1 MPKVEGDGCLGAC
14 VEGDPSSIQTH
25 ESYKYVGEYQGEYT
39 TNTEHVYVGNG
50 RGDWERE
57 VRTTYAGWKVRWYCM
72 ALLGALL
79 FIALG
84 WLLWWLWL
92 RIPSQDQG
100 HDQVETLNC
109 YEGYHDWETLWDAQ
123 KQAACCDRYGRA
135 CPHFHV
141 EHDVIHQQVPYPVS
155 SPPHYHY
162 VPVPMPSP
170 PHVVYKT
177 HYVHIP
183 APAPPPMPPMPPPAP
198 VHHFAYNCRAGY
210 SNWYFGWSHHK
221 KVWCCHHTNRGC
233 PGTWHGS
240 YHLHM
245 HVMHGV
251 GHAHGRI
258 YDCAAGFSNWMQG
271 WSDSKK
277 DWCCSHEHK
286 GCVKYHCTGHAGQW
300 DTAKSAWCCAHFQK
314 GCPQT
319 TLSPLKCETPCEIQ
333 GETETCMNRI
343 KWTKDNVFGD
353 KDNKC
358 ALAYSKVQVECDV
371 CRSCSIQDAG
381 CGTPQGA
388 GSLPFDCEAAINNF
402 FRAWSPEKKHWCCTK
417 QGKGCEGHSPPSV
430 DAGYGMV
437 WKHVQVNGY
446 WTWVAVHG
454 HGHFSMPY
462 DCHAGLANWHTGWSV
477 GKKVDTGSKLACKG
491 TCPSTAW
498 PLASELLSGIFVL
511 VLGMAGVSNWRA
523 GWSQPKKA
531 APLLALALPPYCPA

>member
-1 MPKVEGDGCLGAC
+1 M
-14 VEGDPSSIQTH
+14 T
-25 ESYKYVGEYQGEYT
+25 
-39 TNTEHVYVGNG
+39 
-50 RGDWERE
+50 
-57 VRTTYAGWKVRWYCM
+57 RT
-72 ALLGALL
+72 
-79 FIALG
+79 G

-286 GCVKYHCTGHAGQW
+286 GCVKYHCTGHV
-300 DTAKSAWCCAHFQK
+300 
-314 GCPQT
+314 P
-319 TLSPLKCETPCEIQ
+319 
-333 GETETCMNRI
+333 
-343 KWTKDNVFGD
+343 WTQNGF
-353 KDNKC
+353 
-358 ALAYSKVQVECDV
+358 EE
-371 CRSCSIQDAG
+371 
-381 CGTPQGA
+381 
-388 GSLPFDCEAAINNF
+388 PFDNS
-402 FRAWSPEKKHWCCTK
+402 R
-417 QGKGCEGHSPPSV
+417 
-430 DAGYGMV
+430 
-437 WKHVQVNGY
+437 
-446 WTWVAVHG
+446 
-454 HGHFSMPY
+454 
-462 DCHAGLANWHTGWSV
+462 
-477 GKKVDTGSKLACKG
+477 
-491 TCPSTAW
+491 
-498 PLASELLSGIFVL
+498 
-511 VLGMAGVSNWRA
+511 
-523 GWSQPKKA
+523 
-531 APLLALALPPYCPA
+531 